1 MLKRTIQISNP
12 YKLSIAYGQLILK
25 NDEGKKQVPVE
36 DLGFVVLDHPHIS
49 ITQAVTQELSE
60 NNVAVVFCS
69 KNHHPTSMLLNLDGH
84 HLQNEIFRA
93 QLSASE
99 PLKKNLWKQT
109 VEAKI
114 RNQAALLQKLNIE
127 VPRIEV
133 LAKTVLSGDTG
144 NNEAQAARLY
154 WPGLFG
160 KDFLRERYGLP
171 PNNMLNYG
179 YAILRASVARA
190 VVGSGLLPTLGIH
203 HHNRYNAYCLAD
215 DIMEPYR
222 PYVDSLVYSIYE
234 SVGPEEDLSI
244 DTRTHLLEFLQHDV
258 VFNKTKRPLMLGISQ
273 TTASLARCFEGEQKR
288 LQYPGL

>member
-1 MLKRTIQISNP
+1 MLKRTIQVSSP
-12 YKLSIAYGQLILK
+12 YKLSIAYGQLILS
-25 NDEGKKQVPVE
+25 NTEEKKQIPVE
-36 DLGFVVLDHPHIS
+36 DLGFVVLDHPHIN
-49 ITQAVTQELSE
+49 ITQAVAQELSE
-60 NNVAVVFCS
+60 NNVAVIFCS
-69 KNHHPTSMLLNLDGH
+69 KNHHPNSMLLNLDGH

-109 VEAKI
+109 IEAKI
-114 RNQAALLQKLNIE
+114 KNQSALLRKLNI
-127 VPRIEV
+127 VIPRIDE
-133 LAKTVLSGDTG
+133 LSKTVLSGDTG

-154 WPGLFG
+154 WPALFG
-160 KDFLRERYGLP
+160 KNFLRERFGLA

-190 VVGSGLLPTLGIH
+190 IVGSGLLPTLGMH

-222 PYVDSLVYSIYE
+222 PYVDSLVFNIYE
-234 SVGPEEDLSI
+234 SIGAEEDLSV
-244 DTRTHLLEFLQHDV
+244 DTRIHLLEFLQHDV
-258 VFNKTKRPLMLGISQ
+258 FFNKTTRPLMLGISQ

-288 LQYPGL
+288 LQYP